1 MSEIIRI
8 TDTQTT
14 EAALKLI
21 AEQTAHDLQ
30 IAMDMACTEET
41 KQACKNR
48 RAELR
53 KQFDEYEAERKEKTA
68 EYEKPLKAFKVI
80 YDKYI
85 KEPFQ
90 RADTALGD
98 KIKAVE
104 SQQKADKAEA
114 VKVYAE
120 ELKAAYGLVWLDS
133 ERIMPPV
140 TLSVSEKKLKEQV
153 KENLDRV
160 KSDTIA
166 AQIDTTGETLA
177 EYMITL
183 NLAQA
188 HTAVNERRKAVEM
201 AKKAREEAEK
211 QEEAK
216 QETVER
222 VDSFAPPIQIQAE
235 EIKTYSMT
243 FTVSGTIEQLKAL
256 KAFMINNNITFTNG
270 GNSHDNL

>member
-14 EAALKLI
+14 EEALKLI
-21 AEQTAHDLQ
+21 AEQMTHDLE

-53 KQFDEYEAERKEKTA
+53 KKFDEYEAERKEKTA
-68 EYEKPLKAFKVI
+68 EYEKPLKAFKAI

-90 RADTALGD
+90 RVDTALGS
-98 KIKAVE
+98 KINAVE
-104 SQQKADKAEA
+104 AAQKAAKAEA
-114 VKVYAE
+114 VKAYAD
-120 ELKAAYGLVWLDS
+120 ELKVAYGLVWLDS
-133 ERIMPPV
+133 GRVIPPV
-140 TLSVSEKKLKEQV
+140 TLSVSEKKLKEQI

-160 KSDTIA
+160 KSDVIA

-188 HTAVNERRKAVEM
+188 QTAVNERRKAVEM
-201 AKKAREEAEK
+201 ARKAREDAEK

-222 VDSFAPPIQIQAE
+222 VDAFSPPVQVE
-235 EIKTYSMT
+235 EVKTYSMT

-256 KAFMINNNITFTNG
+256 KAFMVANNITFTNG
-270 GNSHDNL
+270 GNNNG

>member
-133 ERIMPPV
+133 ERVMPPV

-153 KENLDRV
+153 KENLDRI

-188 HTAVNERRKAVEM
+188 HTAVNERRKAVET

-216 QETVER
+216 QEAVER
-222 VDSFAPPIQIQAE
+222 VDSFAPPVQVE
-235 EIKTYSMT
+235 EVKTYSMT